1 MRGSS
6 VVMRTIFNFLSLPHL
21 TPSWYTGRLWMM
33 RIGLYKLNMAKE
45 KADDWIWI
53 IDHSVQMGIEK
64 LLLIL
69 CIRKKDLPVGRALN
83 FSDVEVL
90 DLQPV
95 KKSNGEI
102 VYRQLESNIAKT
114 GVPVEIIS
122 DHGSDLK
129 KGIDTF
135 LKKHEEVAYV
145 HDIKHA
151 IANILKKE
159 LGCNE
164 LWKEFISLC
173 ASSKRKLQQTL
184 LAAIAPPN
192 QRSKSRYMNLRSIIV
207 WAQNI
212 LCFISNKNE
221 VKVNGFEYTL
231 VNEKLGWIVK
241 FSCSIVAWTQILDI
255 AEKAESYVRE
265 KGLFKGASQKFEKSI
280 EGLKLSGQAKSIKEK
295 LIKLIEIE
303 SEKAGQF
310 ETLLGTS
317 EIIESVFGKFKNVEQ
332 EQTKSGITGLTLA
345 LPAFIGKLTPSL
357 IYDALIMVPTDM
369 VYKWQ
374 KKYIGKSLQSQ
385 RKGIFGKRDKK
396 EQIQDQAK
404 VAA

>member
-135 LKKHEEVAYV
+135 LKK
-145 HDIKHA
+145 
-151 IANILKKE
+151 E

-173 ASSKRKLQQTL
+173 ASTKRKIQQTL

>member
-135 LKKHEEVAYV
+135 LKKHEEAAYV

-317 EIIESVFGKFKNVEQ
+317 EIIESVFGKCRNVEQ

>member
-135 LKKHEEVAYV
+135 LEKHEEVAYV

-303 SEKAGQF
+303 SEKASQF